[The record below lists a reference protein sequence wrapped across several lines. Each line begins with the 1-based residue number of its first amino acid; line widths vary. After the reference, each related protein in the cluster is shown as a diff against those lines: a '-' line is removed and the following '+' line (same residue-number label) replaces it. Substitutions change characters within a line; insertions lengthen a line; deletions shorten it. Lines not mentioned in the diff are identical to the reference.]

1 MPERKSG
8 LQAIFGGLLTIPRES
23 EVQTLKQVFVKDGKM
38 YSANEADKLL
48 IEKLEK
54 LEKRVSEL
62 TRQLSPENRENE
74 EIMKSLK
81 AIKKA

>member
-8 LQAIFGGLLTIPRES
+8 LQAIFGGLLTIPQES
-23 EVQTLKQVFVKDGKM
+23 EVQMRQLFVSDGKL
-38 YSANEADKLL
+38 YSGNEADKLL

-54 LEKRVSEL
+54 LEKQVSKLGEL
-62 TRQLSPENRENE
+62 LSPENKETE

-81 AIKKA
+81 AIKGKG